1 MKNINITNI
10 KILEFYSKNPS
21 INFEAVNLIFVDLFE
36 KLLGDMN
43 SAMNSTI
50 NSQILS
56 TVGIIK
62 SDVNA
67 LSSSVSKINSDLT
80 TSIYLKFHCLFIV
93 D

>member
-1 MKNINITNI
+1 MLQIT
-10 KILEFYSKNPS
+10 KSSSFYTQNPS

-56 TVGIIK
+56 TV
-62 SDVNA
+62 SDLKGKVNS
-67 LSSSVSKINSDLT
+67 LSSSSFKT
-80 TSIYLKFHCLFIV
+80 K
-93 D
+93 